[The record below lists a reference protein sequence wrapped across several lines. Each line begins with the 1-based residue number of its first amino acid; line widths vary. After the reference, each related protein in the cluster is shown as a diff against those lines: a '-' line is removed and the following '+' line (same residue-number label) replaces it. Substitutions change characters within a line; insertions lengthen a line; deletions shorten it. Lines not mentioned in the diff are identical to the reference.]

1 VYTDSISAMTD
12 EQIEAY
18 LRDNGYPE
26 KFWRGGRQNLIL
38 RWREFVQD
46 VEQGY
51 TLSFYDYCGEL
62 DIRAIIESCEM
73 AHEVMAEDERLKA
86 MLTSTK
92 TRVWDSGVP
101 NAFWD
106 FGYPRNAE
114 GDLLEDLKAD
124 GLA

>member
-1 VYTDSISAMTD
+1 MTD
-12 EQIEAY
+12 EQIEAS

-38 RWREFVQD
+38 RWREFVAD

-73 AHEVMAEDERLKA
+73 GPDVQAEDARLKA
-86 MLTSTK
+86 MLINTT

-101 NAFWD
+101 DAFWD